1 MKDCLFCKFVSGEL
15 QTAKVYE
22 DENMIIIRD
31 IEPKAKN
38 HFLIIPKE
46 HYRLLEDM
54 TDEQA
59 EKFLKCVRKLK
70 ELKKELEL
78 DDGFRI
84 VINQGENGGQTI
96 PHVHVHILSG
106 EKLRWEKN

>member
-1 MKDCLFCKFVSGEL
+1 MNDCLFCKFANGQLEVK
-15 QTAKVYE
+15 KVYE
-22 DENMIIIRD
+22 DDLMIIIRD

-38 HFLIIPKE
+38 HFLMIPKE

-54 TDEQA
+54 TDAQA
-59 EKFLKCVRKLK
+59 ENLLKCIKKLK
-70 ELKKELEL
+70 SLKKELEL

-84 VINQGENGGQTI
+84 VINQGENGGQSI

-106 EKLRWEKN
+106 EKLGWEKN